1 MSDLK
6 RISNNNRRHQTQ
18 WAAQFAVA
26 SELCKRGS
34 EVSFTLG
41 NNTPLADLMVVSPQ
55 EHQMFLIDI
64 KGLSYKNYWQI
75 KRQQTQTDLYYILA
89 LVQKDM
95 DNKFFVLTQEEVN
108 KNITAE
114 FERLPPE
121 KKLLGEAVNR
131 LGIRW
136 GDAVKFENRWEIL
149 PA

>member
-26 SELCKRGS
+26 SELCKRGY

-131 LGIRW
+131 LGMRW

>member
-1 MSDLK
+1 
-6 RISNNNRRHQTQ
+6 
-18 WAAQFAVA
+18 
-26 SELCKRGS
+26 
-34 EVSFTLG
+34 
-41 NNTPLADLMVVSPQ
+41 MVVSPQ

-131 LGIRW
+131 LGMRW